1 MKNDLIY
8 QASEYDCGP
17 TSVTNAI
24 RFLFER
30 SEIPPAVLKHIWMM
44 GIDTFSIDGEPG
56 KEGTSKA
63 SMRYMAYWFES
74 FAAKCRFPIRS
85 TFLDMEFASIKKGS
99 LAWNCLSNGG
109 CAVTRCSLGGDGHY
123 VLLTCV
129 LGDDEIGLFD
139 PYDEE
144 PETHDP
150 GRRWISDAPKIMNR
164 IVRVENLNL
173 EDDSDY
179 AMGPLENREIL
190 LFWRSD
196 QTLAEAAQ

>member
-1 MKNDLIY
+1 MKNDLIH

-74 FAAKCRFPIRS
+74 FAAKCHFPIRS
-85 TFLDMEFASIKKGS
+85 TFLDMEFASIRKGS

-109 CAVTRCSLGGDGHY
+109 CAVMRCSLGGDSHY
-123 VLLTCV
+123 VLLTRV
-129 LGDDEIGLFD
+129 MGDDEIGLFD
-139 PYDEE
+139 PYAEIPDTDDPARRYIDDE
-144 PETHDP
+144 
-150 GRRWISDAPKIMNR
+150 PKVMNR
-164 IVRVENLNL
+164 VVRVDILNL
-173 EDDSDY
+173 EDHSDY

-196 QTLAEAAQ
+196 QGSTEKVQ